1 MLLFLRNAEHAS
13 LFNIVYK
20 YMYTFN
26 NKIIYKK
33 SMSETLGNK
42 STAWI
47 ATIIWTYNKAHKCRH
62 VLGILA
68 VCNVFHKE
76 DTEKHI
82 DSVHR

>member
-47 ATIIWTYNKAHKCRH
+47 ATII
-62 VLGILA
+62 
-68 VCNVFHKE
+68 
-76 DTEKHI
+76 
-82 DSVHR
+82 